1 METSPSIQKIAEAL
15 QLFHLKVGK
24 IKKDASNPFFKSKY
38 ATLSNILDQIEVPL
52 QESDLV
58 ITQFPDDDHCLT
70 SLLVHTKSGEW
81 MKSRY
86 KMSPVPEYIKEKDKG
101 GNVLFRSTEV
111 YDNPQAIGS
120 ALTYARRYAI
130 GAILSLNI
138 DEDDDGNAASG
149 KGSYQQPP
157 RQSTTELP
165 WLNGGTDE
173 FKGAVEKMKAGK
185 SSVEALRKYFRISK
199 EVEQK
204 LQEAVKSK

>member
-1 METSPSIQKIAEAL
+1 METSPTIQKIAEAL

-24 IKKDASNPFFKSKY
+24 IKKDANNPFFKSKY

-70 SLLVHTKSGEW
+70 SLLIHTKSGEW
-81 MKSRY
+81 MKARY
-86 KMSPVPEYIKEKDKG
+86 KMSPVPEYIKEKDKSG
-101 GNVLFRSTEV
+101 IVLFRSTEV

-149 KGSYQQPP
+149 KGAYQQQTQ
-157 RQSTTELP
+157 RQTSSELP
-165 WLNGGTDE
+165 WLNEGTDK
-173 FKGAVEKMKAGK
+173 FNGAVQKMKAGK

-204 LQEAVKSK
+204 LLEAAKS